1 MVRIAPSV
9 LSADFLHL
17 QRDVEM
23 MEKAGVDLLHM
34 DIMDG
39 MYVPNISYGP
49 MILKAIRKISNIPM
63 DVHLMI
69 EKPSR
74 YFDVYQ
80 EIGVEYLTIHKEA
93 SVHTERDLQQ
103 IRKLGMK
110 SGLAINPGTSE
121 EEIKYLLDACD
132 MVLVMSVNPGFGG
145 QKFIPSVLD
154 KIKNLKKMIKDR
166 NLSTKIEV
174 DGGIGLDQLKILKE
188 LGADILVSGSSLFK
202 GDFTHNF
209 NSFKEILND

>member
-17 QRDVEM
+17 QDDVEI

-74 YFDVYQ
+74 YFDVYK

-93 SVHTERDLQQ
+93 SIHTERDLQQ

-132 MVLVMSVNPGFGG
+132 LVLVMSVNPGFGG

-174 DGGIGLDQLKILKE
+174 DGGIGLDQLKTLKE

-202 GDFTHNF
+202 GDFTQNF
-209 NSFKEILND
+209 NSFKEILDD

>member
-49 MILKAIRKISNIPM
+49 MVLKAIRKISNIPM

-74 YFDVYQ
+74 YFEVYK

-93 SVHTERDLQQ
+93 SVHTERDLQK
-103 IRKLGMK
+103 IRELGMK
-110 SGLAINPGTSE
+110 SGLALNPGTSE
-121 EEIKYLLDACD
+121 EEIKYLLHACD

-154 KIKNLKKMIKDR
+154 KIKNLKKMIEER
-166 NLSTKIEV
+166 NLDTKIEV
-174 DGGIGLDQLKILKE
+174 DGGIGLDQLKTLKE
-188 LGADILVSGSSLFK
+188 FGADILVSGSSLFK
-202 GDFTHNF
+202 GDFTKNF
-209 NSFKEILND
+209 NSFKEMLDE

>member
-17 QRDVEM
+17 QDDIEM

-39 MYVPNISYGP
+39 LYVPNISYGP
-49 MILKAIRKISNIPM
+49 MILKAIRKISNLPM

-69 EKPSR
+69 EKPNR
-74 YFDVYQ
+74 YFEVYK

-93 SVHTERDLQQ
+93 SVHTERDLQK
-103 IRKLGMK
+103 IRELGMK

-121 EEIKYLLDACD
+121 EEIKYLLHACD
-132 MVLVMSVNPGFGG
+132 LVLVMSVNPGFGG

-154 KIKNLKKMIKDR
+154 KIKNLKTLIQEK

-174 DGGIGLDQLKILKE
+174 DGGIGLDQLRTLKDC
-188 LGADILVSGSSLFK
+188 GADILVSGSSLLK
-202 GDFTHNF
+202 GDFLKNF
-209 NSFKEILND
+209 NNFKELLND